1 MGHSVHEIDTASLKD
16 LKKER
21 IRPHVA
27 HIIWPDE
34 KRIVLLAEV
43 NLTME
48 NIVEPLYNGHH
59 WNQQTCPF
67 NGGVLCGGVI

>member
-1 MGHSVHEIDTASLKD
+1 MDKLKDGCIVANMGHSMYEIDTNSIKD

-27 HIIWPDE
+27 HVIWPDE

-43 NLTME
+43 RMSD
-48 NIVEPLYNGHH
+48 
-59 WNQQTCPF
+59 
-67 NGGVLCGGVI
+67 